1 MLMCNNVQ
9 GYPYTCILQAPAISA
24 DLLRLLQQ
32 VCHTCQ
38 AVGNTTGRQETAQQ
52 HTLASMFSECIE
64 SAGSGQG
71 KGKGQVGPSEQHQKA
86 GKAPSALEAALQ
98 CEEDLAD
105 DAAASPGLVH
115 PFATRRDRIAEAQRL
130 QREIPCGMQVL

>member
-1 MLMCNNVQ
+1 MHNNVQ
-9 GYPYTCILQAPAISA
+9 GYPYKCILQAPAISA

-71 KGKGQVGPSEQHQKA
+71 KKGQVGPSEQHQKA

-105 DAAASPGLVH
+105 DAAASPGLV
-115 PFATRRDRIAEAQRL
+115 TLLQQEETDLLKAQRF

>member
-1 MLMCNNVQ
+1 MHNNVQ

-105 DAAASPGLVH
+105 DAAASPGLVTLLQH
-115 PFATRRDRIAEAQRL
+115 EETDLLKAQRF
-130 QREIPCGMQVL
+130 QCEIPCGMQVL